1 MNEKKKTNIIAL
13 TDFTEYGN
21 SAVRHAATLAL
32 VFKSSLT
39 VVHRFGFRVSHIA
52 QPAKNEEFRQII
64 ADFSNKI
71 DITVSSHPFLPH
83 LLHHHAERSN
93 TILYVIG
100 VSRKNGE
107 TFFNRRRALRFIA
120 PSRLPVMTVGA
131 TGPIDPQWL
140 NVMVTLDIYR
150 QEKEKALWSG
160 YFNRYGGATVHVL
173 HTTYK
178 DEFLREKLR
187 DNLEFTD
194 KLYENLD
201 IQAAKHEIPKA
212 GDLDAYALRHAA
224 EYHGCLLVVMTTTY
238 KSFVDILFGTREK
251 HLIANKFGIP
261 VLCLNER
268 DDLYVLCT

>member
-1 MNEKKKTNIIAL
+1 MDEKKKTNIIAL
-13 TDFTEYGN
+13 TDFTEIGN
-21 SAVRHAATLAL
+21 SAVRHASTLAL

-39 VVHRFGFRVSHIA
+39 VVSRYAFRNPVP
-52 QPAKNEEFRQII
+52 QPQENDDFRRIVDEF
-64 ADFSNKI
+64 SGKVE
-71 DITVSSHPFLPH
+71 ITLSDKAFTPH
-83 LLHHHAERSN
+83 LLHHFAEQSN
-93 TILYVIG
+93 SILFVIG
-100 VSRKNGE
+100 VSRKNDE
-107 TFFNRRRALRFIA
+107 TFFNRRRALKFIA

-131 TGPIDPQWL
+131 SGPIDPQWL
-140 NVMVTLDIYR
+140 NVLVTLDIYR

-187 DNLEFTD
+187 GNLE
-194 KLYENLD
+194 
-201 IQAAKHEIPKA
+201 IQAEKHEIPKA

-224 EYHGCLLVVMTTTY
+224 DYHGCLLVVMTTTY
-238 KSFVDILFGTREK
+238 KSVIDILFGTREK
-251 HLIANKFGIP
+251 HLIANRFGIP